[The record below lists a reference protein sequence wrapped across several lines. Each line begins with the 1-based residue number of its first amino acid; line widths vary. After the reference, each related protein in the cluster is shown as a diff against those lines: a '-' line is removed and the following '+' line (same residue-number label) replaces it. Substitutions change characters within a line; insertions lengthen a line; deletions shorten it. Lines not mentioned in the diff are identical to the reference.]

1 MTVALKITTG
11 VLAVTVV
18 AAGALIGGLALLV
31 ATRERKIQDAEEWD
45 HD

>member
-11 VLAVTVV
+11 VLAATVV

-31 ATRERKIQDAEEWD
+31 TTAERRIQDAEEWE
-45 HD
+45 